1 MKFTVA
7 RDVLADAVAWAA
19 RTVPNRPS
27 VPILAGIR
35 LKTGSDTLELSSFD
49 YEISTRTEIPAD
61 IDAPGDLLVSGRLLA
76 SITKSLP
83 NQPVQCVLEGNKL
96 SLVCGTAH
104 FTLATMSVDE
114 YPPMPQLPEVGGRV
128 DAHELAQAIAQVS
141 VAASSDDTIPLLTSV
156 RMEIE
161 DDTITLLAT
170 DRYRLGMRELKW
182 NPNKAGIS
190 TALLVKA
197 RTLGDV
203 AKSMTSGGEVELAF
217 DASSDTPLNSLIGF
231 IAGARQTTSTL
242 MDGDYPPVRRLF
254 PEQTL
259 IHAVVN
265 RVELLEAVR
274 RVSLVAEAK
283 TSVRLG
289 FDENQVVLEAGQDD
303 NAQASEVIAATL
315 DGEPLRTAFNPRY
328 LEAGLAALST
338 DYVRFSFTDAA
349 KPAVISGQKEIDGDV
364 EKNFRYLIM
373 PIRFGL

>member
-1 MKFTVA
+1 MKFSVA

-49 YEISTRTEIPAD
+49 YEISTRTEIPAETV
-61 IDAPGDLLVSGRLLA
+61 APGDLLVSGRLLA

-83 NQPVQCVLEGNKL
+83 NQPVQCTLEGNKL

-114 YPPMPQLPEVGGRV
+114 YPPMPQLPQVGGRV

-141 VAASSDDTIPLLTSV
+141 VAASSDATIPLLTSV

-217 DASSDTPLNSLIGF
+217 DASPDAPLNSLIGF

-254 PEQTL
+254 PEETL
-259 IHAVVN
+259 VHAVVN

-303 NAQASEVIAATL
+303 NAQASEVIAAQL

-364 EKNFRYLIM
+364 DKNFRYLIM

>member
-7 RDVLADAVAWAA
+7 RDVLADAVAWVA

-35 LKTGSDTLELSSFD
+35 LKSGNDTLELSSFD
-49 YEISTRTEIPAD
+49 YEISTRTEVPAQ
-61 IDAPGDLLVSGRLLA
+61 IDVPGDILVSGRLLA

-83 NQPVQCVLEGNKL
+83 NQPVQCTLEGNKI

-114 YPPMPQLPEVGGRV
+114 YPPMPQVPEVGGRV
-128 DAHELAQAIAQVS
+128 DAHELGQAIAQVS

-156 RMEIE
+156 RVEIE

-182 NPNKAGIS
+182 NPRKAGIS

-197 RTLGDV
+197 RTLADV
-203 AKSMTSGGEVELAF
+203 AKTMTGGGEVELAF
-217 DASSDTPLNSLIGF
+217 DANADTAVNSLVGF
-231 IAGARQTTSTL
+231 IAGPRQTTSTL

-254 PEQTL
+254 PSETF

-265 RVELLEAVR
+265 RSELLEAVR

-289 FDENQVVLEAGQDD
+289 FSQNQVVLEAGQDD
-303 NAQASEVIAATL
+303 NAQASEVISANL
-315 DGEPLRTAFNPRY
+315 DGEDLRTAFNPRY
-328 LEAGLAALST
+328 LEAGLNALNT
-338 DYVRFSFTDAA
+338 EYVRFSFTDAA
-349 KPAVISGQKEIDGDV
+349 KPAVITGQKEVDGEVD
-364 EKNFRYLIM
+364 KDFRYLIM

>member
-7 RDVLADAVAWAA
+7 RDVFADAVAWAA

-35 LKTGSDTLELSSFD
+35 MTTGQGVLELSSFD
-49 YEISTRTEIPAD
+49 YEISTRTEVPAQ
-61 IDAPGDLLVSGRLLA
+61 IDAEGDILVSGRLLA
-76 SITKSLP
+76 SITKALP
-83 NQPVQCVLEGNKL
+83 SQPVECTLEGNKL

-114 YPPMPQLPEVGGRV
+114 YPPMPKVPQVGGTV
-128 DAHELAQAIAQVS
+128 NAQDFAHAIAQVS
-141 VAASSDDTIPLLTSV
+141 VAASSDDTIPLLTGV
-156 RMEIE
+156 RMEI
-161 DDTITLLAT
+161 DDDSITLLAT
-170 DRYRLGMRELKW
+170 DRYRLAMRKLKW
-182 NPNKAGIS
+182 EPSQAGLS

-197 RTLGDV
+197 RTLNDV
-203 AKSMTSGGEVELAF
+203 AKSMTAGGKVELAF
-217 DASSDTPLNSLIGF
+217 DSSANAPVNSLIGF
-231 IAGARQTTSTL
+231 VAGARQTTSTL

-254 PEQTL
+254 PENTS

-289 FDENQVVLEAGQDD
+289 FDEDKLVLEAGQDD
-303 NAQASEVIAATL
+303 NAQASEVISSTL
-315 DGEPLRTAFNPRY
+315 EGEPLRTAFNPRY
-328 LEAGLAALST
+328 LEAGLAALDT
-338 DYVRFSFTDAA
+338 DYVRFSFVDAA
-349 KPAVISGQKEIDGDV
+349 KPAIMSGQKEAEGQVDP
-364 EKNFRYLIM
+364 NFRYLIM